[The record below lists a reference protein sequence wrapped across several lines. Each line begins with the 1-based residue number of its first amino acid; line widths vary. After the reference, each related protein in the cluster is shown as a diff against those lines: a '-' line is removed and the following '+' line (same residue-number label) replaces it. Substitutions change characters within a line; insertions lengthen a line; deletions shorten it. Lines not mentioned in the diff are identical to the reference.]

1 MVNWVRMDAAKEILH
16 VVALTDTRASLV
28 AKLDGV
34 DEFDRRR
41 PLTPTATNLL
51 GLVKHLAGVEQG
63 YLGGLVRP
71 SPEQPLPW
79 VADGSVW
86 DDDMWAT
93 PKQSTEEIVGLY
105 RAACE
110 HSDRTIADLDLTEP
124 GRVPWWP
131 EDRALTDLGTL
142 LVRVLV
148 DTARHAGQADVVR
161 ELIDGRAG
169 GDHDQQGGSEWW
181 ADYRAR
187 VARAAEEP
195 FAREA
200 QFGRLVGAGREGRTS
215 LSSRGDP

>member
-1 MVNWVRMDAAKEILH
+1 MSAWSTGCVDAAKEILH
-16 VVALTDTRASLV
+16 RALTDTRASLV

-63 YLGGLVRP
+63 YLGDSFGRP
-71 SPEQPLPW
+71 PEQPLPW

-86 DDDMWAT
+86 DNADMWAT
-93 PKQSTEEIVGLY
+93 PEQSTEEIVGLY

-169 GDHDQQGGSEWW
+169 DDHNQQGGSEWW
-181 ADYRAR
+181 ADYCAR
-187 VARAAEEP
+187 VARAAEP

-200 QFGRLVGAGREGRTS
+200 SG
-215 LSSRGDP
+215 P